1 MKIKLS
7 PVRMDEQLTASV
19 SADTITLNGTK
30 LNFGPL
36 LDGETLP
43 NEAINNKWISGDV
56 HRIGGEIHLTLV
68 LPHGA
73 RAPQETRFPAA
84 YDVPLTV
91 TSGAVPLTPYNEP
104 SEEGQ

>member
-19 SADTITLNGTK
+19 SADTITLNGTN

-56 HRIGGEIHLTLV
+56 HRINGEIHLTLV

-73 RAPQETRFPAA
+73 TAPQETRFPAA
-84 YDVPLTV
+84 YDVPMTV
-91 TSGAVPLTPYNEP
+91 SSGAVPLPPYNEQTK
-104 SEEGQ
+104 EAG